1 MDFRFLSREY
11 LHTIIQSHDDGN
23 NQKIKRSLVLASNK
37 IKSLLEFLLS
47 ECTNS
52 DMTTI
57 EDTKESLKKGSITAV
72 ILDAIAGN
80 K

>member
-1 MDFRFLSREY
+1 
-11 LHTIIQSHDDGN
+11 
-23 NQKIKRSLVLASNK
+23 
-37 IKSLLEFLLS
+37 
-47 ECTNS
+47 
-52 DMTTI
+52 MTTI